1 MGLKDGLA
9 AVAHHGMRAY
19 YLPVVAGLMLAV
31 SACMPWILMGGRQF
45 GGVPDVAGFWVLG
58 LGVLAVVLATLSI
71 ITRKNSR
78 HPLLLVGLVAFGILF
93 LSEKLMER
101 AAEEQAWVRSHATAI
116 VQGVETSD
124 HPADAAMAPGAY
136 LGLVA
141 ATILTLFGM
150 TIVIRRVSRPYAE
163 PTDDDA

>member
-1 MGLKDGLA
+1 MGLKEGFS

-19 YLPVVAGLMLAV
+19 YLPVVAGLMLVV
-31 SACMPWILMGGRQF
+31 SAFMPWILMGGRRF

-58 LGVLAVVLATLSI
+58 LGVLAVVLASLSI

-78 HPLLLVGLVAFGILF
+78 HPLLLVGLVALGIVF
-93 LSEKLMER
+93 LSERLMER

-116 VQGVETSD
+116 VQGVEASER
-124 HPADAAMAPGAY
+124 PADATMAPGAF
-136 LGLVA
+136 LGLIA
-141 ATILTLFGM
+141 ATLLTLFGM

-163 PTDDDA
+163 PMDDDA